1 MQDDDAVRAS
11 ELIPWEQRT
20 PFWHSCLVTKHFA
33 VAAMTVAMLTCAGNS
48 ASVSVP
54 VEK

>member
-1 MQDDDAVRAS
+1 MGAADTFLAF
-11 ELIPWEQRT
+11 LP
-20 PFWHSCLVTKHFA
+20 VTKYFA
-33 VAAMTVAMLTCAGNS
+33 VAAKTVAMLTCAGNS